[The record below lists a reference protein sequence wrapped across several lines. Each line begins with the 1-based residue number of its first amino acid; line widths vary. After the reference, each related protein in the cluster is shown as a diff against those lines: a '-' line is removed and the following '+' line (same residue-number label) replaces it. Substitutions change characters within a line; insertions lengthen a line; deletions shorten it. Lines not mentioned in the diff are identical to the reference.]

1 VAACRQTRQFAG
13 DAIVFLAAQNHHWG
27 RHSMR
32 RAVSSGAANRLP
44 WECALVEGQIMTA
57 YVVDVPTRVC
67 DLAHEVLTKNLQAIV
82 DDILDQDGVST
93 IVFTSDFSKAAIVQQ
108 LGDCLPGV
116 VYNDEARTFQAW
128 HQTLK
133 GAKSKYMMANEKRGA
148 WSRLRKV
155 SFDLQQVSFIRLTDK
170 TLVKCGSFQTDFRN
184 SNGQPRR
191 PKVLINLERLKE
203 ETVYF
208 VEF

>member
-1 VAACRQTRQFAG
+1 
-13 DAIVFLAAQNHHWG
+13 
-27 RHSMR
+27 
-32 RAVSSGAANRLP
+32 
-44 WECALVEGQIMTA
+44 MTA
-57 YVVDVPTRVC
+57 YVVDVPTRLC
-67 DLAHEVLTKNLQAIV
+67 DLAHEVLTENLQAIV

-93 IVFTSDFSKAAIVQQ
+93 IVFTSDLRKATIVQR
-108 LGDCLPGV
+108 LADCLPGV

-184 SNGQPRR
+184 SNGRPRR
-191 PKVLINLERLKE
+191 PKVLINLERLKV

>member
-1 VAACRQTRQFAG
+1 
-13 DAIVFLAAQNHHWG
+13 L
-27 RHSMR
+27 
-32 RAVSSGAANRLP
+32 
-44 WECALVEGQIMTA
+44 
-57 YVVDVPTRVC
+57 
-67 DLAHEVLTKNLQAIV
+67 
-82 DDILDQDGVST
+82 
-93 IVFTSDFSKAAIVQQ
+93 
-108 LGDCLPGV
+108 
-116 VYNDEARTFQAW
+116 
-128 HQTLK
+128 
-133 GAKSKYMMANEKRGA
+133 